1 MTNEEYQ
8 AFIAKYTPSELDEL
22 KNKIRMARLTY
33 IITDPYPN
41 HSFYDSLPLH
51 HRIFAEKPPEVSIH
65 QAYREGMEFMW
76 SLIEPLVK

>member
-1 MTNEEYQ
+1 MTDSEYQ
-8 AFIAKYTPSELDEL
+8 AFIEKYTPSEVDIL
-22 KNKIRMARLTY
+22 KDKIKMSRFTY

-41 HSFYDSLPLH
+41 HSFYDSLH
-51 HRIFAEKPPEVSIH
+51 IQHKIFAKKPKEISIH